1 MSGFYKLPSV
11 DRLLRSEPFIALIES
26 FGRKATVSAVRSV
39 LKDIRKELSTS
50 KTTTFDFK
58 ENKI

>member
-1 MSGFYKLPSV
+1 MKNNMSGFYKLPSV

-39 LKDIRKELSTS
+39 LKDIR
-50 KTTTFDFK
+50 
-58 ENKI
+58 